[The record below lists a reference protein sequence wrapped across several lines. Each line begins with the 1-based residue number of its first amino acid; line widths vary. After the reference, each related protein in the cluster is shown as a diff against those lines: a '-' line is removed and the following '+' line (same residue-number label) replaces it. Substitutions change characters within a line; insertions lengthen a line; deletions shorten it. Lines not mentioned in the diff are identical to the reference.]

1 MDMASQVTSSPC
13 EVALAHQWA
22 EAKLAYDRLASAA
35 DDYSTTSQAALLAA
49 CGVIDVL
56 RSHAD
61 DHLGAGHSF
70 ADLTPGVRVPSFFI
84 APPAINTLN
93 ASGVDCSNATTA
105 ACVSA
110 WQQEYDQGQVH
121 YARLHSSVV
130 EYSRD
135 VGSAMKG
142 ASQVYSAFVDQID
155 VAFYDWGGFRA
166 IFGGSGVVPP
176 TGMDVWVQE
185 TFEDNPLTNTW
196 RPPWSEGALATPSL
210 GLPALPALV
219 VEGACLLPSPHAAPP
234 SPPPSPLASP
244 PPLSS
249 PPLRTPPTRH
259 LATTSGIAAFEMNP
273 FWRPSPPSSMC
284 SPAGSGDDGDDGEKG
299 GGSSVPA
306 GALLLALAL
315 LGGYVGRCAFHCR
328 ARHRRAEGSR
338 RPGGEPAQAS
348 RRAAKREARHEKKVQ
363 SSSLMHSKDIVYE
376 DGEDEEVPARSPRR
390 IMPAQPSSHR
400 RPAAAP
406 PVEPLLSPSL

>member
-196 RPPWSEGALATPSL
+196 RPPWSALTK
-210 GLPALPALV
+210 
-219 VEGACLLPSPHAAPP
+219 AAPK
-234 SPPPSPLASP
+234 SSF
-244 PPLSS
+244 SS
-249 PPLRTPPTRH
+249 PFISAP
-259 LATTSGIAAFEMNP
+259 
-273 FWRPSPPSSMC
+273 
-284 SPAGSGDDGDDGEKG
+284 
-299 GGSSVPA
+299 
-306 GALLLALAL
+306 
-315 LGGYVGRCAFHCR
+315 
-328 ARHRRAEGSR
+328 HRDS
-338 RPGGEPAQAS
+338 
-348 RRAAKREARHEKKVQ
+348 
-363 SSSLMHSKDIVYE
+363 
-376 DGEDEEVPARSPRR
+376 
-390 IMPAQPSSHR
+390 
-400 RPAAAP
+400 AAARP
-406 PVEPLLSPSL
+406 RPRLQGAHDFRPDYGASSGL